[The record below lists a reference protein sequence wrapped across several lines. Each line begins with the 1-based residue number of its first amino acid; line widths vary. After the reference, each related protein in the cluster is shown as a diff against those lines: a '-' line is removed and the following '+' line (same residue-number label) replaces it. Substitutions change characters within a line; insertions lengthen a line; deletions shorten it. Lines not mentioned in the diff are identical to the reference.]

1 MKAVFKSGSG
11 KNPSDQFLVTYL
23 MGDIIFSEGDLG
35 TEMYIVQTGIVE
47 IFKKIG
53 GRQKVL
59 ATLEKG
65 DFFGEMSVLEDASRT
80 ASARAKTDVELV
92 RINQTTFDQM
102 IKTNTEIAVRM
113 LRKLSRRL
121 RETTELLEEAL
132 GRKLEPVE
140 SPSSSGAIPAVARQE
155 HRIYRLVAP
164 DKKSEFYL
172 TGTATRIGRA
182 DPVRD
187 QPRRRSD
194 DARYAAFDV
203 AQPCPGLRGRGR
215 LLRHG
220 RNRRH
225 ERHLRQRP
233 ARADGIARGDQG
245 RRRSEVRP
253 HRSRL
258 PDHPELTSRSRRRL
272 GMTPRADPSRPH
284 VRVVER
290 GA

>member
-11 KNPSDQFLVTYL
+11 KNPADQFLVTYL

-140 SPSSSGAIPAVARQE
+140 SPSSSGAIPVVARQE

-164 DKKSEFYL
+164 DKKTEFYL
-172 TGTATRIGRA
+172 NRDGDTRIGRA
-182 DPVRD
+182 DPVTGISPD
-187 QPRRRSD
+187 VDLTTLDTQRS
-194 DARYAAFDV
+194 
-203 AQPCPGLRGRGR
+203 
-215 LLRHG
+215 
-220 RNRRH
+220 
-225 ERHLRQRP
+225 
-233 ARADGIARGDQG
+233 
-245 RRRSEVRP
+245 
-253 HRSRL
+253 
-258 PDHPELTSRSRRRL
+258 TSRSHARVYEAEGVFYVMEEIGVMNGTFVNDNRL
-272 GMTPRADPSRPH
+272 AT
-284 VRVVER
+284 
-290 GA
+290 GAPVAIQNGDTLKFGLVPLTFFSAEN

>member
-11 KNPSDQFLVTYL
+11 KSPSDQFLVTYL

-35 TEMYIVQTGIVE
+35 TEMYIVQTGVVE

-59 ATLEKG
+59 STLEKG
-65 DFFGEMSVLEDASRT
+65 DFFGEMSVLEDVSRT

-140 SPSSSGAIPAVARQE
+140 SPSSSGAIPVVAREE

-172 TGTATRIGRA
+172 NRDGDTRIGRA
-182 DPVRD
+182 DPVTGISPD
-187 QPRRRSD
+187 VDLTTLDTQRS
-194 DARYAAFDV
+194 
-203 AQPCPGLRGRGR
+203 
-215 LLRHG
+215 
-220 RNRRH
+220 
-225 ERHLRQRP
+225 
-233 ARADGIARGDQG
+233 
-245 RRRSEVRP
+245 
-253 HRSRL
+253 
-258 PDHPELTSRSRRRL
+258 TSRSHARLYEAESVFYVMEEIGVMNGTYVNDRRVPTGSPVAIKDGDVLKFGLIPLVFRI
-272 GMTPRADPSRPH
+272 TQN
-284 VRVVER
+284 
-290 GA
+290 